1 MKQKVLLKMV
11 AVLALAVFAQGLA
24 FAQSGEKKN
33 DFYIKASATTGYYF
47 FGGSFAST
55 IGQVEGIFNGDVI
68 NMQITSMN
76 VNQQIISDKKVQRA
90 NTAVL
95 PTGDIC
101 LGYTMG
107 RHQFEL
113 AMGIAGMVKL
123 NTIQVQNGAT
133 MRELPGG
140 DPADLK
146 SWPLSNIGLV
156 SKTTHEGRYNLG
168 VTMNE
173 ELWIWSPV
181 LTYDFIIMEK
191 PWGRLSAGGGAG
203 VMFLSITQ
211 KIKFRMDRTDADPG
225 VINQRSLES
234 SVLSTA
240 VGDFGP
246 VVRLFAG
253 YRKTVLKGI
262 DVDVRLGA
270 SWGFVTLTRHVDGSG
285 TVYMGNDTTLPISFP
300 SSAMT
305 AGGDQLANKAKTTM
319 NLIGVFLQV
328 GIVF

>member
-1 MKQKVLLKMV
+1 MKQKVLLKMA
-11 AVLALAVFAQGLA
+11 AVLVLAMFAQGLA

-47 FGGSFAST
+47 FGSSFAST
-55 IGQVEGIFNGDVI
+55 IGQVEGMFNGDVI
-68 NMQITSMN
+68 NMQITSMSPY
-76 VNQQIISDKKVQRA
+76 QQIISDKKVKRA
-90 NTAVL
+90 NTSVL

-101 LGYTMG
+101 IGYQMG

-123 NTIQVQNGAT
+123 NTIQVENGAT
-133 MRELPGG
+133 MRELPGNN
-140 DPADLK
+140 PTNPY
-146 SWPLSNIGLV
+146 PLSEMGLV
-156 SKTTHEGRYNLG
+156 NKTTHEGRYNLA

-173 ELWIWSPV
+173 ELWIFSPV
-181 LTYDFIIMEK
+181 FTYDFIIMEK
-191 PWGRLSAGGGAG
+191 PWGRLSAGAGAG

-240 VGDFGP
+240 IGDFGP
-246 VVRLFAG
+246 VCRLFVG
-253 YRKTVLKGI
+253 YRKTVFKGI

-319 NLIGVFLQV
+319 NLIGVFLQA